1 MTHAM
6 ASAQLISSL
15 ALSTKLA
22 VACLLSVS
30 FTLLVIKLTLIDA
43 DQSFLV
49 PYIQLIPRYAI
60 FYPWVFAT
68 AIFAETSIVGF
79 LVSLAVLVVATRYV
93 EKFWGYKE
101 VLKYIFLVGILT
113 NFVTVIVV
121 IIINMLRGNVKGMN
135 QPLGGGASYY
145 MGFLVVLKQVIPEH
159 NVVLFQGLVNFR
171 VKHFP
176 FILLVLA
183 FVWSIVFKSFYPIF
197 PATFSFI
204 VSYNYLRFVQ
214 SFYADSL
221 LPTVNPASLGNADTS
236 IIRGDASDAFQL
248 IEFFPSALKPILE
261 PVINGVYDISVLLS
275 LIAPFDEDAIELS
288 NIRVQTMSQQAVDAS
303 KKSNS
308 DADRR
313 RQVALQVIEERNN
326 QQ

>member
-1 MTHAM
+1 M
-6 ASAQLISSL
+6 ASGQLISSL
-15 ALSTKLA
+15 PLSTKIA
-22 VACLLSVS
+22 VACLVLVS
-30 FTLLVIKLTLIDA
+30 FTLFVIKITQNDASEGNLI
-43 DQSFLV
+43 

-68 AIFAETSIVGF
+68 AVFAEISFVGF
-79 LVSLAVLVVATRYV
+79 LVSLAVLVVATKYV

-113 NFVTVIVV
+113 NLITVIMV
-121 IIINMLRGNVKGMN
+121 IIINMLRGNVQGMN

-145 MGFLVVLKQVIPEH
+145 MGFLIVLKQVIPEH

-183 FVWSIVFKSFYPIF
+183 LVWSIAFKSLYPIF
-197 PATFSFI
+197 PAMFSFI
-204 VSYNYLRFVQ
+204 VSYNYLRFIQ

-221 LPTVNPASLGNADTS
+221 LPTVNPASAANANTN

-248 IEFFPSALKPILE
+248 IEFFPSALKPVLQ
-261 PVINGVYDISVLLS
+261 PAINGVYDVAVLLS

-288 NIRVQTMSQQAVDAS
+288 NLRVQNMSQQAEVM
-303 KKSNS
+303 SNKANTE
-308 DADRR
+308 ADRR
-313 RQVALQVIEERNN
+313 RQVALQVIEERIN